1 MKEVI
6 RKKDVKNN
14 MLSKNTNS
22 SKIGSR
28 SSKSSKAE
36 HYYFFLAEYSLG
48 ERPLFIWYIEQ
59 KLNVGSGLMHGDDSI
74 YTLFEGIK

>member
-1 MKEVI
+1 MMEVI
-6 RKKDVKNN
+6 RKKDGKNN

-36 HYYFFLAEYSLG
+36 HLYFFLAEYSLG
-48 ERPLFIWYIEQ
+48 ERLLYYFVYRRR
-59 KLNVGSGLMHGDDSI
+59 KHVDS
-74 YTLFEGIK
+74 EKPESSSRP